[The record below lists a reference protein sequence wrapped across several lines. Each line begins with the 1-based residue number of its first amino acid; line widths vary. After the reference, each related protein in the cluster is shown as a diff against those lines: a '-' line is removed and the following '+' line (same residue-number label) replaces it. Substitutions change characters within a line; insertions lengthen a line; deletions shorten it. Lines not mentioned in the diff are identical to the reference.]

1 LLLIKSGGV
10 HHSAQESSG
19 HGSGSSSQPRRQWS
33 AVVPPITGALSPA
46 SVVPNM
52 LAPGVETA
60 CTEARVV
67 YEQEY
72 EQEMDAHNNERL
84 EGRVVEVRE
93 RLEAYETLLNEAG
106 CCS

>member
-1 LLLIKSGGV
+1 VVS
-10 HHSAQESSG
+10 
-19 HGSGSSSQPRRQWS
+19 RRTTNHWRFD
-33 AVVPPITGALSPA
+33 PA

-52 LAPGVETA
+52 LAPDVETA
-60 CTEARVV
+60 CTGARVV

-72 EQEMDAHNNERL
+72 EQEMDAHNERL
-84 EGRVVEVRE
+84 EERVVEVRE